1 MGGKMNRDRL
11 VESAQALKPAG
22 EKAYQEYSA
31 KEETLVALINTRML
45 GREDI
50 NDLVKPVNL
59 QMMQD
64 NHANHVRFISS
75 ILHSHNGEV
84 LMETVLWVFRAY
96 RSRGFHTGYW
106 AAQIN
111 AWMEILPAELSPDT
125 WREVRPLYEWMQVNI
140 PLFSGL
146 TDTDASTNTDTD
158 AR

>member
-1 MGGKMNRDRL
+1 MNRDL
-11 VESAQALKPAG
+11 LIETAQALKPAG

-31 KEETLVALINTRML
+31 KGETLVARINARML
-45 GREDI
+45 EREDI
-50 NDLVKPVNL
+50 NDLVRPVNL
-59 QMMQD
+59 QMMKD

-84 LMETVLWVFRAY
+84 LVETVLWVFRAY

-106 AAQIN
+106 AAQMN
-111 AWMEILPAELSPDT
+111 AWMEILPTELSPDT

-140 PLFSGL
+140 PLFSRL
-146 TDTDASTNTDTD
+146 TDADTRTD